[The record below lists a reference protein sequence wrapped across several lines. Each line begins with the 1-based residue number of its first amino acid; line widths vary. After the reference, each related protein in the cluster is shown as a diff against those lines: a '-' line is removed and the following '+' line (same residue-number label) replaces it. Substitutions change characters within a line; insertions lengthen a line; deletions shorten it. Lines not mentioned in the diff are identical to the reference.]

1 MDINKRVEDGSVT
14 LAVTGSLNTATA
26 RDLER
31 VVDDALVQV
40 RNASLTFDFSGLEYI
55 SSAGLRVLMGAY
67 KSLSAH
73 GGSLKVLNPS
83 DSVREV
89 FDITGLVDILDI
101 E

>member
-1 MDINKRVEDGSVT
+1 MDINKRVEDSSVT

-31 VVDDALVQV
+31 VVDDALAQV
-40 RNASLTFDFSGLEYI
+40 RDASLTFDFSGLEYI

>member
-1 MDINKRVEDGSVT
+1 
-14 LAVTGSLNTATA
+14 
-26 RDLER
+26 
-31 VVDDALVQV
+31 
-40 RNASLTFDFSGLEYI
+40 
-55 SSAGLRVLMGAY
+55 MGAY

>member
-55 SSAGLRVLMGAY
+55 S
-67 KSLSAH
+67 
-73 GGSLKVLNPS
+73 
-83 DSVREV
+83 
-89 FDITGLVDILDI
+89 
-101 E
+101 